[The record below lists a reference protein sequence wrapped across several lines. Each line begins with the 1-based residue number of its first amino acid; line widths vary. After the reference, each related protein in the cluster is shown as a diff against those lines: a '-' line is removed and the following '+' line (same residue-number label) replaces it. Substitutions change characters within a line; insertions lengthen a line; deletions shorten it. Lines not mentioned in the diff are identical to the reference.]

1 MSVTAPAPTPLAATA
16 ALHEI
21 ARGLAQPRERI
32 ESVFVAVGG
41 RLAEGATTL
50 NRITK
55 VFEALPAE
63 LQNPSLAEA
72 SERLAAVGSKAEAI
86 SRLFA
91 DEQADL
97 TRLADVVAAA
107 DHPIAALQR
116 AVKMMGIVAINARVV
131 AAGVVGDGDD
141 FDVFTTDIA
150 TLSSDASS
158 TIQQFTAAYRQL
170 TQEVAGAVRER
181 GRASNVQPDTLRELA
196 AGMDGALAELAHQR
210 AVSADGTAETGRVS
224 RQIAGRIASA
234 VMALQV
240 GDSTRQR
247 LEHVETGL
255 AGLCGLLHEASLP
268 ADAEMALSAMGGLQV
283 AQLADAAAAFEADVE
298 EAGVALRELASD
310 ARIIMD
316 QSRAVYGRGDGA
328 ASPLT
333 ALSHA
338 VRDAAMVLRQC
349 EAERDKLEHVAK
361 SVLATVGVLLGHVE
375 AVQEIEANMRLV
387 SLNAAVKCA
396 QLGPRGAALNVIA
409 RQLRELTGETVAA
422 AQAAMARLH
431 EAARL
436 AQAFGAAANG
446 DTAGKVGELE
456 QEASAALLLLQA
468 IDKSLATALGTLNED
483 GPAVIGLLC
492 DAAETFTRQSG
503 ISESMRDLEL
513 QLAALCPPMHAAPP
527 PAALATLLAAHRGTY
542 TMDAERRVHDRLLG
556 TAPAETAAEAEAE
569 LDDIFF

>member
-1 MSVTAPAPTPLAATA
+1 
-16 ALHEI
+16 
-21 ARGLAQPRERI
+21 
-32 ESVFVAVGG
+32 
-41 RLAEGATTL
+41 
-50 NRITK
+50 
-55 VFEALPAE
+55 
-63 LQNPSLAEA
+63 
-72 SERLAAVGSKAEAI
+72 
-86 SRLFA
+86 
-91 DEQADL
+91 
-97 TRLADVVAAA
+97 A

-150 TLSSDASS
+150 TLSSDASN

-170 TQEVAGAVRER
+170 TQEVADAVRER

-196 AGMDGALAELAHQR
+196 AGMDRALAELAHQR

-224 RQIAGRIASA
+224 RQIAGRIARA

-240 GDSTRQR
+240 RDSTRQR

-255 AGLCGLLHEASLP
+255 AGLCGLLDDASLP
-268 ADAEMALSAMGGLQV
+268 ADAETALSAMGGLQV

-361 SVLATVGVLLGHVE
+361 SV
-375 AVQEIEANMRLV
+375 
-387 SLNAAVKCA
+387 
-396 QLGPRGAALNVIA
+396 
-409 RQLRELTGETVAA
+409 
-422 AQAAMARLH
+422 
-431 EAARL
+431 
-436 AQAFGAAANG
+436 
-446 DTAGKVGELE
+446 
-456 QEASAALLLLQA
+456 
-468 IDKSLATALGTLNED
+468 
-483 GPAVIGLLC
+483 
-492 DAAETFTRQSG
+492 
-503 ISESMRDLEL
+503 
-513 QLAALCPPMHAAPP
+513 
-527 PAALATLLAAHRGTY
+527 
-542 TMDAERRVHDRLLG
+542 
-556 TAPAETAAEAEAE
+556 
-569 LDDIFF
+569 